1 MCRLTWKIEKEVVVH
16 NTKPLIRWFFSVD
29 NGAYIIVSLSTKMD
43 SHDGKGIHKRAK
55 RHAWRTR
62 KTYRFDPRHGKGSHG
77 MLYVGDRRTTVKQGE
92 FAAGTFR
99 NMLQQLDIAKEE
111 F

>member
-1 MCRLTWKIEKEVVVH
+1 MTGKEF
-16 NTKPLIRWFFSVD
+16 I
-29 NGAYIIVSLSTKMD
+29 
-43 SHDGKGIHKRAK
+43 KRAK
-55 RHAWRTR
+55 RHARR
-62 KTYRFDPRHGKGSHG
+62 IGKTYRFDPRHGKGSHG

-92 FAAGTFR
+92 LAAGTFR

>member
-1 MCRLTWKIEKEVVVH
+1 MTGKEF
-16 NTKPLIRWFFSVD
+16 I
-29 NGAYIIVSLSTKMD
+29 
-43 SHDGKGIHKRAK
+43 KRAK
-55 RHAWRTR
+55 RHARQTG
-62 KTYRFDPRHGKGSHG
+62 KKFRFAPRHGKGSHG

-92 FAAGTFR
+92 LAAGTFR